1 MNESPHSQQIDLRTL
16 IGHTIALQAE
26 GKLEDIYQLFG
37 KHNIAFIAVLE
48 NEQVIGMCSRWQIG
62 MLLGSRYGFSLFSR
76 KPVRDHLLPDA
87 LRVSAQSPIASVL
100 EKVASRSEETF
111 YDDLV
116 LVDEAVFPW
125 NGRSSQTGGKMRCS
139 YAIFPSRDAWW
150 TSRYQIKPFVVW
162 ESFCSL
168 ADCGPPIFEAE

>member
-111 YDDLV
+111 LMTWCLWMRRSFLGMADLPK
-116 LVDEAVFPW
+116 LAVKCGVHMQFFLRVMLG
-125 NGRSSQTGGKMRCS
+125 GRPDTKSNHL
-139 YAIFPSRDAWW
+139 W
-150 TSRYQIKPFVVW
+150 
-162 ESFCSL
+162 
-168 ADCGPPIFEAE
+168 CGNHFAV

>member
-1 MNESPHSQQIDLRTL
+1 L

-116 LVDEAVFPW
+116 LVDEQRSFLGMADLPKLAVKCGVHMQFFLRVMLG
-125 NGRSSQTGGKMRCS
+125 GRPDTKSNHL
-139 YAIFPSRDAWW
+139 W
-150 TSRYQIKPFVVW
+150 
-162 ESFCSL
+162 
-168 ADCGPPIFEAE
+168 CGNHFAV